1 MPTTIDAT
9 AREHVEAF
17 IEELLRRWK
26 PATAQN
32 RYRALARFFAF
43 CVEEGELRE
52 SPMRNMKPPKVPETP
67 PEVLSEDAPPF
78 EEETQE
84 QKAAREQALAE
95 AIRTTRPSWWG
106 TSNPGTEEEAREA
119 RADAS

>member
-1 MPTTIDAT
+1 MRAT
-9 AREHVEAF
+9 RSFQEVT
-17 IEELLRRWK
+17 K
-26 PATAQN
+26 
-32 RYRALARFFAF
+32 
-43 CVEEGELRE
+43 EGA
-52 SPMRNMKPPKVPETP
+52 S
-67 PEVLSEDAPPF
+67 PF